1 MQEVYD
7 RARPVRLAIFDVDG
21 VLTDGRLYYGA
32 TGEEMKVFNV
42 RDGHGIRMLGESG
55 VRVALLTSRS
65 SRAVA
70 LRAKDLGIELVFQ
83 GISDKLS
90 TFETLLKQL
99 QLGPAATAYMGDDL
113 IDVPVLRRCGFAIS
127 VPEAPAA
134 VRGAAHYVTQ
144 AGGGLGAA
152 REACELIMQ
161 AQGTFDARLA
171 AYLR

>member
-1 MQEVYD
+1 MQEIYD
-7 RARPVRLAIFDVDG
+7 RARKVRLAIFDVDG

-32 TGEEMKVFNV
+32 AGEEMKVFNV

-65 SRAVA
+65 SEAVA
-70 LRAKDLGIELVFQ
+70 LRARNLGIELVFQ
-83 GISDKLS
+83 GVSDKLS
-90 TFETLLKQL
+90 AFEKLLAQL

-113 IDVPVLRRCGFAIS
+113 IDAPVLTRCGFAIS

-134 VRGAAHYVTQ
+134 VRGVAHYVTQ